1 MSTNYGYWE
10 FGGKNGLVGSASVEA
25 ELPDGRILTQKDPD
39 NPAVLEDSFILY
51 ALRTSRRAR
60 SDFSRLFPSL
70 DDDSQDRLTTLILR
84 NKRASSL
91 ILDDQDFADAIQHKE
106 VAAGVRTRLS
116 RAIRT

>member
-10 FGGKNGLVGSASVEA
+10 FGGKNGLEGKISTQV

-39 NPAVLEDSFILY
+39 LPAVLEDSFILY
-51 ALRTSRRAR
+51 ALRTSRIAR
-60 SDFSRLFPSL
+60 NDFTRLFPTL
-70 DDDSQDRLTTLILR
+70 DEDSQDRLTTLILR

-91 ILDDQDFADAIQHKE
+91 ILDDQAFADALQHNQ
-106 VAAGVRTRLS
+106 VTAGVRTRLS